1 MNRTLKIVL
10 ALVAG
15 LALFLGGLWLG
26 GHPSDLPSG
35 VRDKFVN
42 DEDATKAELI
52 DELEDRF
59 YKKVDRDELEKA
71 SLKGIVKALGDRF
84 SNYLTPEEA
93 KLLEQT
99 TTGQFSGVGM
109 SVDEHKKGLVVQKV
123 FKGTPAEREGVKKG
137 DVITNVDGKPL
148 AGKSA
153 RVATALIKGKPG
165 TEVTL
170 TVETPGSK
178 PRKITA
184 TREKIKIPVVESRME
199 TVGGVKVGVVQLAE
213 FSAGAHAQVRNAID
227 KLLARG
233 AKGIVLDLRGNGG
246 GLVREAVLVAS
257 VFLDNGPIV
266 STKGRTQSEQKFDA
280 IGDAI
285 DEDVP
290 VVVLVDRGTAS
301 ASEIVTGALRDR
313 KRAKVVGTRTF
324 GKGVFQEIA
333 PLKNGGALD
342 VTVGRYYTPSGDP
355 VSTKG
360 LAAEIKAVDNPKTKK
375 DEALPEALEALRDEI
390 RQ

>member
-1 MNRTLKIVL
+1 MNRPLKIVL
-10 ALVAG
+10 ALVCG

-26 GHPSDLPSG
+26 GHPADLPSG

-59 YKKVDRDELEKA
+59 YKKVDRDALEKA
-71 SLKGIVKALGDRF
+71 SLKGIVKALGDKF
-84 SNYLTPEEA
+84 SHYLTPEEA

-137 DVITNVDGKPL
+137 DLITNVDGKPL

-165 TEVTL
+165 SEVTL
-170 TVETPGSK
+170 TVVTPGSK

-213 FSAGAHAQVRNAID
+213 FSAGAHAQVRDAID

-246 GLVREAVLVAS
+246 GLVREAVLVSS

-285 DEDVP
+285 DKDIP

-375 DEALPEALEALRDEI
+375 DEALPKALDELRKEI